1 MSIIYSCPSS
11 FKIKYA
17 NMFQIICSIV
27 LVIMKESHPRVGRR
41 KGKKVVI
48 RTEIEIG
55 RRRRT
60 RTRTRTE
67 KEKEKEKGIVVKV
80 GTGKETGR
88 KTVIDIIEI
97 VTGIAVE
104 NAVKEEGVEMMTMM
118 IIIEAGIMIGTD
130 RR

>member
-55 RRRRT
+55 RRT
-60 RTRTRTE
+60 RTRTRT
-67 KEKEKEKGIVVKV
+67 EKEKEKGIVVKV